1 MKLRINNKK
10 TLNNMMLKLDIEDFI
25 KELIE
30 EGFKLQQ
37 DCLQQHTPSKISDNT
52 VMMTPTAHTLTSNSS
67 SSTTSSTSTTCTSN
81 EYVSAPQPPFQHD
94 TTHQQQLQPYLHP
107 FQIFEST
114 SQRSKSNQRTS
125 KNHNNNNN
133 MIGKPQ
139 YRNNGFTF
147 QEFRYHKSDK
157 KKTVF
162 HTLN

>member
-1 MKLRINNKK
+1 
-10 TLNNMMLKLDIEDFI
+10 MMLKLDIEDFI

-30 EGFKLQQ
+30 VGFKLQQ
-37 DCLQQHTPSKISDNT
+37 EDCLQQHTPSKISDNT
-52 VMMTPTAHTLTSNSS
+52 VMMTPTSHTLTSNSS

-81 EYVSAPQPPFQHD
+81 EYVPFFTSAPFQHD
-94 TTHQQQLQPYLHP
+94 TTHQQQAQQQLQPYLDP
-107 FQIFEST
+107 FQIFERT

-125 KNHNNNNN
+125 KNHNNNN

-139 YRNNGFTF
+139 HRNNGFTF